1 MFVEEEK
8 KGNKTKRG
16 FVVIFG
22 DLSQYHQAK
31 HGRLLKKIHI
41 GPFLNIFQK
50 QFDGI
55 LFWRLLI
62 EIRNGILL
70 PKLFWPT
77 VRKNC
82 SSDRE
87 KLFQDHLNN

>member
-1 MFVEEEK
+1 MFVEEK

-22 DLSQYHQAK
+22 DLSQYHQTK
-31 HGRLLKKIHI
+31 HSRLLNKIHI

-55 LFWRLLI
+55 LFRKLLI
-62 EIRNGILL
+62 EIRKAFI
-70 PKLFWPT
+70 
-77 VRKNC
+77 
-82 SSDRE
+82 
-87 KLFQDHLNN
+87 